1 VSGSREDL
9 AQRRT
14 LLLARSQMLRDDWAH
29 QVQALRAPLGVA
41 DRARD
46 GVQWLARNPQWPLA
60 AVALLVVLRPRR
72 ALRLASFAWWGWGVL
87 KRVRAHAAPG

>member
-1 VSGSREDL
+1 MSSSREDL
-9 AQRRT
+9 AQRST
-14 LLLARSQMLRDDWAH
+14 LLQARSQVLREDWSH

-72 ALRLASFAWWGWGVL
+72 ALRLANFAWWGWGVL
-87 KRVRAHAAPG
+87 QRVRAHALPR